1 MLKNRP
7 QLRQYL
13 QVTSWYFDGL
23 ILSRFVKF
31 NLLQAKSTLPANNL
45 NSKQGFMPTVQRQY
59 YKMPA
64 RSLWPREETFNRMFY
79 DFLRHVSCK
88 SVLRFC
94 LIGYDLSYS

>member
-45 NSKQGFMPTVQRQY
+45 KLTGFHADCTT
-59 YKMPA
+59 A
-64 RSLWPREETFNRMFY
+64 IL
-79 DFLRHVSCK
+79 
-88 SVLRFC
+88 
-94 LIGYDLSYS
+94 

>member
-1 MLKNRP
+1 
-7 QLRQYL
+7 
-13 QVTSWYFDGL
+13 
-23 ILSRFVKF
+23 
-31 NLLQAKSTLPANNL
+31 
-45 NSKQGFMPTVQRQY
+45 MPTVQRQY